1 MIKTPESPPPSQKR
15 SFTFLRTTV
24 AKTLDKPFT
33 RGNTGTRLI
42 KPRNSKT
49 VDKPFIRLMKPRIAK
64 AVDKPFI
71 KLMKPRGA
79 KTVDKPFTRANQ
91 LFSVPQTIWYC

>member
-15 SFTFLRTTV
+15 SFTFLHTMV
-24 AKTLDKPFT
+24 SKTLNKPFT
-33 RGNTGTRLI
+33 RGHTGTRLI
-42 KPRNSKT
+42 IPWSSKT